1 MSTFPSHVPPI
12 RPASPRYD
20 AQSNT
25 GATGHIAFVLL
36 CIALA
41 VALILI
47 VLVASELRGSG
58 SQVARHL
65 AQAASIAQMDPPRA
79 PTTAMAQR

>member
-1 MSTFPSHVPPI
+1 MPSFPYRAPPV

-20 AQSNT
+20 SRSNV
-25 GATGHIAFVLL
+25 GIISHAAFVLL
-36 CIALA
+36 VIGLA

-47 VLVASELRGSG
+47 VLVAGELRGGS

-65 AQAASIAQMDPPRA
+65 AQAQAASMSQGDMPAS
-79 PTTAMAQR
+79 AMPQR